1 MPPAAKRTTIAILG
15 GNAVV
20 GRALEVLLRSVG
32 YEVRL
37 WLEDPEAYDGPE
49 ELLEGVDVLL
59 LGPGLD
65 AAEERREKYLRDVKG
80 VLETAAIAVLA
91 FSPGQEG
98 TIAQVRRL
106 VPWPCRVEELAREI
120 EAVLPSRHERVV
132 GPENNSLRAFLEKFS
147 HGPRQPL
154 SALRRNLSL
163 ARGGEEAEVPVGVSA
178 EHLPQEQA
186 RLLGKV
192 RVGQRLPHDLYLAPP
207 VGDDPEHLLPRKPPA
222 VGPQPFLVHRRVG

>member
-1 MPPAAKRTTIAILG
+1 MTRQTPTTIAILG

-65 AAEERREKYLRDVKG
+65 AEERREEYLRDMTG
-80 VLETAAIAVLA
+80 ALETAAIAVLA

-98 TIAQVRRL
+98 MIAQVRRL
-106 VPWPCRVEELAREI
+106 VPWPCRVDELAREI
-120 EAVLPSRHERVV
+120 EAVLPSRHGRVV
-132 GPENNSLRAFLEKFS
+132 GPENNIATGFS
-147 HGPRQPL
+147 REVLAWPASAPL
-154 SALRRNLSL
+154 C
-163 ARGGEEAEVPVGVSA
+163 
-178 EHLPQEQA
+178 
-186 RLLGKV
+186 
-192 RVGQRLPHDLYLAPP
+192 PP
-207 VGDDPEHLLPRKPPA
+207 P
-222 VGPQPFLVHRRVG
+222 